1 MLHIQRENRPEQLP
15 IRLQAGTPVALNTVR
30 WDKACDGEV
39 PHGAV
44 CGGQSHS
51 GEAVFVGRMKLEE
64 NKDELTPGVIIP
76 SEK

>member
-1 MLHIQRENRPEQLP
+1 MLHTQSETLCDLSVKQRT
-15 IRLQAGTPVALNTVR
+15 GTLVVLNTVR
-30 WDKACDGEV
+30 WDKASYGDI

-51 GEAVFVGRMKLEE
+51 GEEVFVGRMKLEE

>member
-1 MLHIQRENRPEQLP
+1 MLHTQTETLSNPSVKEQT
-15 IRLQAGTPVALNTVR
+15 GTLVALNTVR
-30 WDKACDGEV
+30 WDKASYGV
-39 PHGAV
+39 IPPGAV

-51 GEAVFVGRMKLEE
+51 GEEVFVGRLKLQE